1 MSPPLAANVRAY
13 VAAPALLDLP
23 AGADPLLPRG
33 DEELRGNDEL
43 VAAVRAA
50 GNVVL
55 AAHFCHADRLRPR
68 GERRRRLR

>member
-1 MSPPLAANVRAY
+1 
-13 VAAPALLDLP
+13 
-23 AGADPLLPRG
+23 
-33 DEELRGNDEL
+33 